1 MYKDYKQYIIT
12 VFFCFQENCSSPNK
26 SPCQGAIGQD
36 EGIFMG
42 LGENTDPWSTDPLL
56 NSLEI
61 IN

>member
-1 MYKDYKQYIIT
+1 MY
-12 VFFCFQENCSSPNK
+12 K

-36 EGIFMG
+36 EEIFRG
-42 LGENTDPWSTDPLL
+42 LGQNTDPLLIPPPLTNPLL

>member
-1 MYKDYKQYIIT
+1 MY
-12 VFFCFQENCSSPNK
+12 K

-36 EGIFMG
+36 EEIFTG
-42 LGENTDPWSTDPLL
+42 LGQNTDPLLIPPPPLTDPLL